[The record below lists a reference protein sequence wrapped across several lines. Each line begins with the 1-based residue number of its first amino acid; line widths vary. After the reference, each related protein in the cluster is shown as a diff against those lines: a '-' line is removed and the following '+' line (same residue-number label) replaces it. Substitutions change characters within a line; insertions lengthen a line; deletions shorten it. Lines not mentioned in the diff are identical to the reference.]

1 MITFKEMTE
10 NELGF
15 FNDLRNS
22 CAKEFLHDSREFT
35 FKEAKNW
42 FKHTKNKYYIIYF
55 DNDKIGYFRLTNYS
69 EANNNIYVG
78 ADLHED
84 WRGQGLSTIAYE
96 HFIPYLFEK
105 YNLHK
110 ISLEVLETNK
120 RAIKLY
126 NKLGFKKEG
135 IKRDDVLKS
144 NGYVNSIIM
153 SILEG
158 EWKVKLA
165 M

>member
-22 CAKEFLHDSREFT
+22 CAVDYLHDSRQFT

-55 DNDKIGYFRLTNYS
+55 DKDKIGYFRLTNYS
-69 EANNNIYVG
+69 ESNKNIYVG

-84 WRGQGLSTIAYE
+84 WRGQGLSYMSYE
-96 HFIPYLFEK
+96 HFIPYLFK
-105 YNLHK
+105 SYQLHK
-110 ISLEVLETNK
+110 ISLEVLANNT

-126 NKLGFKKEG
+126 KKLGFVEDG
-135 IKRDDVLKS
+135 IKREDVLKKT
-144 NGYVNSIIM
+144 GYVDSIIM
-153 SILEG
+153 SLLKK
-158 EWKVKLA
+158 EWKERPA
-165 M
+165 I